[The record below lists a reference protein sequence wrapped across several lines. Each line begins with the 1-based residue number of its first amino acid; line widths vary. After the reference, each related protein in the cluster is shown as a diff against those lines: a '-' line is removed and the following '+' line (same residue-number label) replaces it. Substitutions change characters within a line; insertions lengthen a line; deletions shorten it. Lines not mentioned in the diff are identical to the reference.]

1 MADDRLELEKLT
13 PPEDIQLARPGYPR
27 AVYPDSVSYGYGY
40 GYGEED
46 GRALLRQIS
55 RILRKRKWLIL
66 ALVFAG
72 TCITTVEIYRT
83 QSTYQAAATIEI
95 RNDGK
100 TLVKTADVI
109 VQTDGSDNIN
119 TYIYM
124 IKSRPLLQNVAI
136 NLKLDQNP
144 DFLKVNERKSVWEAI
159 KTISNKFQSGSHTS
173 QSPQIIE
180 SPAIT
185 VQGDLRLT
193 PEEAAHLA
201 PIVSVLSNNLNVEQL
216 PFTRVLKIS
225 FTHTD
230 PMLAAQ
236 VTNAVAQDFIER
248 RFQEKTTKFTK
259 ASAWL
264 DDATRKLKAQVE
276 QAEKKLADYTRD
288 HTIYSGDIK
297 DTLGTDKFMR
307 LHEQVM
313 RAETDRVLKESL
325 LAEVTAG
332 RVNQLAESFANSETA
347 ELQRRLNDL
356 KIEAS
361 QLELKF
367 GPKNPNLRDVQQ
379 QIIVIEGQIAGS
391 RSTLAEKL
399 KADYERAVR
408 EEGSLKK
415 LLAAAR
421 LEAAQQNQATIEYN
435 LLKQDVDTA
444 KSLYTEFLQKT
455 HQADIQVA
463 EQSNDLRVAEPAEV
477 PDSPVGPN
485 RPRAIMMGLFLSL
498 AAGCGLAYF
507 LEYLDNTIKTV
518 EDVNRYA
525 QLPALSVI
533 PAIGASMPRKL
544 SAKSNGKKALA
555 SRNSIESPVMISPE
569 ASSSAAEAY
578 RVLRTSVLLSSAGNP
593 PKKILITSGQ
603 PGEGKTTTVVNTAIS
618 LAQLGSSVII
628 IDCDLRKPTIHKV
641 FGFDQGRGIST
652 YLSRNVELDGLI
664 QKLQIPNLSALAC
677 GPIPPNPAEL
687 ISSEKMKTL
696 LRQLSERYDHI
707 VIDSPPLVNV
717 TDPVI
722 LSTLVD
728 GVILVVHGGK
738 STRDVVRRSRQE
750 LSTVGAK
757 IFGVVLNNVDLRHNG
772 YDDYYYHRY
781 YSDYS
786 QEKEGSL
793 SN

>member
-1 MADDRLELEKLT
+1 MSDERLELEKLP
-13 PPEDIQLARPGYPR
+13 PPESIPLARPGYPR
-27 AVYPDSVSYGYGY
+27 AVYPDPGSYGYGY
-40 GYGEED
+40 GYGEQD

-66 ALVFAG
+66 TLVFIG

-95 RNDGK
+95 RNDSK

-109 VQTDGSDNIN
+109 VQTDASDNIN

-124 IKSRPLLQNVAI
+124 IKSRPLLQNVAL

-144 DFLKVNERKSVWEAI
+144 NFLEVTERKSVWEAV
-159 KTISNKFQSGSHTS
+159 KTISGKFRSGNPSAPT
-173 QSPQIIE
+173 PQIIE
-180 SPAIT
+180 PPDIAL
-185 VQGDLRLT
+185 QGELKLT
-193 PEEAAHLA
+193 PEETARLA
-201 PIVSVLSNNLNVEQL
+201 PVVSVLANNLNVEQL

-230 PMLAAQ
+230 PMMAAR

-248 RFQEKTTKFTK
+248 RFQEKTVKFTK

-264 DDATRKLKAQVE
+264 DDATRKLRAQVE

-288 HTIYSGDIK
+288 HIIYSGDIK

-313 RAETDRVLKESL
+313 RVETDRVLKESL
-325 LAEVTAG
+325 LAEVMAG

-347 ELQRRLNDL
+347 ELQKKLNEL
-356 KIEAS
+356 KIRAS

-367 GPKNPNLRDVQQ
+367 GEKNPNLIDVKQ
-379 QIIVIEGQIAGS
+379 QIAALEEQIAGS

-399 KADYERAVR
+399 KAEYERILR
-408 EEGSLKK
+408 EERSLKK
-415 LLAAAR
+415 LLAAAKI
-421 LEAAQQNQATIEYN
+421 EAAQQNQATIEYS

-444 KSLYTEFLQKT
+444 KALYTEFLQKT

-463 EQSNDLRVAEPAEV
+463 EQANDLRLAEPAEV
-477 PDSPVGPN
+477 PVSPVGPN
-485 RPRAIMMGLFLSL
+485 RPRAILIGLFLSL

-518 EDVNRYA
+518 EDVSRYA

-533 PAIGASMPRKL
+533 PAIGATMPRKL
-544 SAKSNGKKALA
+544 SGGRKALA
-555 SRNSIESPVMISPE
+555 TRGSIESSLLISPE
-569 ASSSAAEAY
+569 ARSSAAEAY
-578 RVLRTSVLLSSAGNP
+578 RVLRTSVLLSSAGSP

-628 IDCDLRKPTIHKV
+628 IDCDLRKPTIHKL
-641 FGFDQGRGIST
+641 FGFDHGRGLST
-652 YLSRNVELDGLI
+652 YLSRDVELDSLI

-687 ISSEKMKTL
+687 ISSEKMKSML
-696 LRQLSERYDHI
+696 AKLSERYDHI
-707 VIDSPPLVNV
+707 VIDSPPLINV

-738 STRDVVRRSRQE
+738 STRDVLRRARQE
-750 LSTVGAK
+750 LTNVGAK
-757 IFGVVLNNVDLRHNG
+757 IFGVVLNNVDLRHEG
-772 YDDYYYHRY
+772 YDDYYYYRY
-781 YSDYS
+781 YSAYG
-786 QEKEGSL
+786 QEKEES
-793 SN
+793 SD